1 MTVNRVTIDHRGPA
15 RRRWKSDRS
24 GAPTRGPARRERVR
38 LTEVESFGP
47 NPGGL
52 RMLAYAPPDLPTGAP
67 LVVVLHGCSQNARGF
82 DRHAGW
88 TSLADELGFAVL
100 YPEQRAANNAAGCF
114 NWFLTADKARG
125 LGESRSI
132 REMIEAMTKTH
143 KLCRG
148 RIFVTGLSAGGA
160 MAAALLADYPEVFA
174 AGAVIAGLPCGV
186 AASVQEALDAMAKPA
201 ERTPEELGDAVRAN
215 SAHDGLWPRVSIWH
229 GAADATVAPRNAD
242 ELVKQWLNVHGAAAE
257 DFREELFDG
266 HRRRVWSV
274 DGRDVVES
282 VLVAGLGHGAPL
294 DARMGEIKGPFML
307 EAGISS
313 TRRIAAFFKLD
324 APAPADATVG
334 RSRETP
340 APRPRPPAERPRRRP
355 AADATALDGGV
366 PEAQETAKETDSEA
380 FRSALIGRFDIGA
393 TIAKAL
399 KAAGLMR

>member
-1 MTVNRVTIDHRGPA
+1 MT
-15 RRRWKSDRS
+15 RRRD
-24 GAPTRGPARRERVR
+24 R

-52 RMLAYAPPDLPTGAP
+52 RMLAYAPPNLVAGAP
-67 LVVVLHGCSQNARGF
+67 LVVVLHGCSQNARGY
-82 DRHAGW
+82 DRNAGW
-88 TSLADELGFAVL
+88 TSLAEQLGFAVL

-125 LGESRSI
+125 LGETRSI
-132 REMIEAMTKTH
+132 REMIETMTKTH
-143 KLCRG
+143 RLCRG

-160 MAAALLADYPEVFA
+160 MAAALLADYPEVFS
-174 AGAVIAGLPCGV
+174 AGAIIAGLPCGV
-186 AASVQEALDAMAKPA
+186 AASVQEAFDAMARPA

-215 SAHDGLWPRVSIWH
+215 SSHDGLWPRVAVWH
-229 GAADATVAPRNAD
+229 GTADATVAPRNAD
-242 ELVKQWLNVHGAAAE
+242 ELVKQWLNVHGAPAE

-266 HRRRVWSV
+266 HRRRVWRV

-294 DARMGEIKGPFML
+294 DARMGEVKGPFML

-324 APAPADATVG
+324 VLTPTDATMVAEQ
-334 RSRETP
+334 ETA
-340 APRPRPPAERPRRRP
+340 APRPRPSAKRPPERPVP
-355 AADATALDGGV
+355 EALSPDGGV
-366 PEAQETAKETDSEA
+366 DGRQPDDPKA
-380 FRSALIGRFDIGA
+380 FRSAPIGRFDIGA

-399 KAAGLMR
+399 RAAGLMR